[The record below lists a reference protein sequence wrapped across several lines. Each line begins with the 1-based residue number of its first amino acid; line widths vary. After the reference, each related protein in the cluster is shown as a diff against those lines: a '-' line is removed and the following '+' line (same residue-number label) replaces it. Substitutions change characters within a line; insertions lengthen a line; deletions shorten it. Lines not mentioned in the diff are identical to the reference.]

1 MNFKTWFFIL
11 VLCITTGFSQ
21 PNSYYLIESQSNAG
35 LTLNFDFNEVIIDD
49 VDPELP
55 SLKSFS
61 IPGLSFNY
69 ETGKPI
75 IPVLALPLTLPEGKI
90 TVTYSIEESQSF
102 DGFFPVIF
110 GDYNSNTEIS
120 TLDAPRAFTQKYP
133 VNFYEM
139 NDMGL
144 FRDYNML
151 SLRVYPISVSPS
163 GVIFLKKFKI
173 NIKFQNTF
181 QPSTAVNFGE
191 TELLKR
197 VVVNKHQVHL
207 ASPKRNTS
215 QSPPSNPNSVE
226 YGNRLRV
233 IVGEDGIY
241 QITGNDLINAEI
253 DISQIAPSSFRMTNK
268 GREVAIFLLG
278 DEDEIFDPDDYIE
291 FWGEM
296 NKKTLIDRYT
306 DVYADPFS
314 DENVY
319 WLEWGGSPGLRVVEE
334 NGSLVTTNPTE
345 YNPSPFFRETM
356 HFEENQHFERL
367 GIANMDQLS
376 YTRDL
381 WFFDSGIKSV
391 GKKIYPF
398 NLIYPDSSS
407 FNPVIVSI
415 MMSGKSFGTHDV
427 IAWLNNTMVG
437 KSNPFWFRQDTSRIT
452 NRTGSTIRNTDLA
465 HGQNSLEL
473 QMPTPVQSGIDYILL
488 NWFDVTYDRKYK
500 ALQNKIEFRR
510 PSIIYFPNIN
520 LYQFDIDGFTD
531 SNIEIYK
538 KGISKIVNFDIQFEL
553 IGNRRIYQVSFQDN
567 ILSEDIEYIA
577 LTANQ
582 KKKPLRIEIDQPYD
596 EEKPTNALKDFSNSA
611 DYIIITHPRFY
622 QSAKQLLDYRR
633 SQGLDVEMVK
643 VQDIYDEFNHGIKS
657 PLAIRRFLKY
667 AYLNWNQNNKL
678 KYVLFFG
685 DANFDYKSQ
694 SPVFID
700 FVPTFFYQSEEFGA
714 VATDYPYSLVSGND
728 LIPDLFVGR
737 IPVTTNSDVL
747 IVVSKIIEYEQNA
760 PVGQWRNQ
768 ALYISGNDLR
778 TYEFNNPNRPL
789 FRTQNSRVLENQLPN
804 NHSSFRLNTIRDT
817 SKTPDPNF
825 GSTTDL
831 IEYFDDGLF
840 HINFIGHGGGAIWAD
855 VKLMNLNDVD
865 RLNNKGMYPF
875 ITSMT
880 CFTGA
885 YDNPGNVG
893 LAQKFVLT
901 PDKGAIG
908 VVASS
913 GLGWAYNDFAILW
926 AIGQYTYEKS
936 LSIGEIT
943 SLGKI
948 NYLINKSSYFVND
961 TLYVSPGYGIL
972 FNDMVHQYNLIGDP
986 YVKLA
991 KTPNNLNVELDSGL
1005 PQAGDT
1011 VNVTLRSPF
1020 APAEGYIE
1028 VADNENTIINRLPI
1042 FVSDFTSNLSI
1053 SIPQTFNNGTGVIRA
1068 YLTDNVQD
1076 GSGIA
1081 PIGVNASTIDSV
1093 TTEPAIPDADDSV
1106 HVRLRAEDATGIK
1119 RIYLL
1124 KQNNFSDTLSTVQIS
1139 PGIYRTVIPFPP
1151 TNSVEKVYFS
1161 VYVENLQGQKS
1172 VFRYLNFQIVE
1183 GRADVFIHKNSLSFI
1198 GKEKTQLQLA
1208 LGNNGGSVAENLRV
1222 NFFDGYLNFRNDNA
1236 FASSSVS
1243 ASPGDSALVKVDF
1256 PLPLSKNQFMIY
1268 LKADPQNEI
1277 QDFNRSNNTDSS
1289 IVNPS
1294 IFNVTPELGSTYEGT
1309 QNDTISFNSVYK
1321 IYFPPNSVD
1330 RPTAVRVLIK
1340 EFKSPED
1347 QPALTPL
1354 HLLSSSTYHGVEVSI
1369 LNGDAQ
1375 KLRPYKLELD
1385 LWNATEYLENF
1396 TYQNIKL
1403 YEKSSESQPWLY
1415 VESLKDSIKKNIKA
1429 DIIKGSFYAPFL
1441 NSDNIAPRI
1450 ELTVNGR
1457 PIQKRAQISSKPVM
1471 YVVIEDESGLNLNKD
1486 QIQINLDGK
1495 PAEEEKVFVPDSTQR
1510 KNILGI
1516 TIYPEFTSGE
1526 HQLSLELKDVNGNVT
1541 KRAWDLVVN
1550 EEFNVHIYGN
1560 FPNPFSERTIFSYFV
1575 SPDVLDEFEIRIY
1588 TVSGKLIK
1596 RITDDENTINDPRG
1610 FGARN
1615 VGYNE
1620 LIWDG
1625 TDSGGFSVANG
1636 VYFALIRAKYQDQVQ
1651 EQILKVAKLR

>member
-1 MNFKTWFFIL
+1 MKFKTFLIIL
-11 VLCITTGFSQ
+11 VLYITTGLSQ
-21 PNSYYLIESQSNAG
+21 SKSYYQIESQTNSG
-35 LTLNFDFNEVIIDD
+35 LSITFDFKEVFLDD
-49 VDPELP
+49 VDPESP
-55 SLKSFS
+55 SLKSFN

-69 ETGKPI
+69 EKGKPVL
-75 IPVLALPLTLPEGKI
+75 PVLAFPLTLPEGKV

-102 DGFFPVIF
+102 DGLFPAIF
-110 GDYNSNTEIS
+110 NDYNSNTEIS
-120 TLDAPRAFTQKYP
+120 KLSAPRAFTQKYP
-133 VNFYEM
+133 VQFYEM
-139 NDMGL
+139 KDMGL
-144 FRDYNML
+144 FRDYKMV
-151 SLRVYPISVSPS
+151 SLRVYPLQVTPS
-163 GVIFLKKFKI
+163 GVLFFRKFKI
-173 NIKFQNTF
+173 KIKFQNIV
-181 QPSTAVNFGE
+181 QSSAPVNYNE

-197 VVVNKHQVHL
+197 VVANKYQVHL

-215 QSPPSNPNSVE
+215 QPPPPTTNSAE
-226 YGNRLRV
+226 YGSRLRI
-233 IVGEDGIY
+233 IVGDDGIY
-241 QITGNDLINAEI
+241 QITGNDLINAGI
-253 DISQIAPSSFRMTNK
+253 DISQIIPSSFRMTNK
-268 GREVAIFLLG
+268 GRDVAIFLLG
-278 DEDEIFDPDDYIE
+278 DEDEIFDPEDYLE

-296 NKKTLIDRYT
+296 NRETLIDTYT

-319 WLEWGGSPGLRVVEE
+319 WLEWGGAPGLRVVEE

-345 YNPSPFFRETM
+345 YNPSPFFRENL

-367 GIANMDQLS
+367 GIANQDQLS

-398 NLIYPDSSS
+398 TLIYPDSSS
-407 FNPVIVSI
+407 FHTVTVNI
-415 MMSGKSFGTHDV
+415 MLSGKSFGSHDV
-427 IAWLNNTMVG
+427 LAWLNNTMVG
-437 KSNPFWFRQDTSRIT
+437 KSDPSWFRQDTSRIT
-452 NRTGSTIRNTDLA
+452 NRTGSTIRNTNLA

-473 QMPTPVQSGIDYILL
+473 QMPTPVQSGIDFILL
-488 NWFDVTYDRKYK
+488 NWFDVKYDREFK
-500 ALQNKIEFRR
+500 AFQNRIEFRR
-510 PSIIYFPNIN
+510 PSITYFPNIN
-520 LYQFDIDGFTD
+520 LYQFDIDGFTNPD
-531 SNIEIYK
+531 IEIYK
-538 KGISKIVNFDIQFEL
+538 KGISKIVNFDIQFEM

-577 LTANQ
+577 LTSNQ

-596 EEKPTNALKDFSNSA
+596 EEKPIVSLKDFSNSA

-622 QSAKQLLDYRR
+622 ESAKQLLDYRR

-657 PLAIRRFLKY
+657 PLAVQRFLKY
-667 AYLNWNQNNKL
+667 AYRNWNQNHKL

-714 VATDYPYSLVSGND
+714 VATDYPYSLISGND
-728 LIPDLFVGR
+728 LIPDLFIGR
-737 IPVTTNSDVL
+737 LPVTTNSDVL

-760 PVGQWRNQ
+760 PVGAWRNQ

-778 TYEFNNPNRPL
+778 TYEFNNSKRPL
-789 FRTQNSRVLENQLPN
+789 FRTQNSRVLENQLPA

-831 IEYFDDGLF
+831 IEYFDDGIF
-840 HINFIGHGGGAIWAD
+840 HINFMGHGGGAIWAD

-893 LAQKFVLT
+893 LAQKFVLS

-948 NYLINKSSYFVND
+948 HYVINKSSYYVND

-972 FNDMVHQYNLIGDP
+972 FDDMVHQYNLIGDP
-986 YVKLA
+986 YIKLA
-991 KTPNNLNVELDSGL
+991 KTPDNLNVELDSGL

-1011 VNVTLRSPF
+1011 LNVTVRAPF
-1020 APAEGYIE
+1020 APAEGYVE
-1028 VADNENTIINRLPI
+1028 VADNENTITNRIPI
-1042 FVSDFTSNLSI
+1042 FTSDFTSTFSI
-1053 SIPQTFNNGTGVIRA
+1053 SIPQNFSDGTGLLRA
-1068 YLTDNVQD
+1068 YLTDNMQD
-1076 GSGIA
+1076 GSGTA
-1081 PIGVNASTIDSV
+1081 PIGVNASIIDSV
-1093 TTEPAIPDADDSV
+1093 VTEPAIPDADDSV
-1106 HVRLRAEDATGIK
+1106 YVRLRAEDASGIK

-1124 KQNNFSDTLSTVQIS
+1124 RQNNFSDTLFAEQID
-1139 PGIYRTVIPFPP
+1139 PGIYRTLTPFRP

-1172 VFRYLNFQIVE
+1172 VFRYLHYQIIE
-1183 GRADVFIHKNSLSFI
+1183 ERPDVFVYRHSLSFT
-1198 GKEKTQLQLA
+1198 GKEKTQLQIA
-1208 LGNNGGSVAENLRV
+1208 LGNDGGSSAENMQV
-1222 NFFDGYLNFRNDNA
+1222 NFYDGYLNFKNNYS

-1243 ASPGDSALVKVDF
+1243 AQPGDSALVKIDF
-1256 PLPLSKNQFMIY
+1256 PLPVSRSQFMIY
-1268 LKADPQNEI
+1268 VKADPQNEI
-1277 QDFNRSNNTDSS
+1277 QDFNRSNNIDSS
-1289 IVNPS
+1289 IVIPS
-1294 IFNVTPELGSTYEGT
+1294 IFNVTPELGSTYQGT
-1309 QNDTISFNSVYK
+1309 QNDTISFNSIYK
-1321 IYFPPNSVD
+1321 IYFPPNSVN
-1330 RPTAVRVLIK
+1330 RPTAVRVSIK
-1340 EFKSPED
+1340 DFKSPED

-1369 LNGDAQ
+1369 LNRDAQ
-1375 KLRPYKLELD
+1375 NLSPYKLELD
-1385 LWNATEYLENF
+1385 IRNATENLENF
-1396 TYQNIKL
+1396 KYENIRL
-1403 YEKSSESQPWLY
+1403 YEKQSESQPWLY
-1415 VESLKDSIKKNIKA
+1415 VESIKDSIKKIMKT
-1429 DIIKGSFYAPFL
+1429 DITRGSFFAPFL
-1441 NSDNIAPRI
+1441 NSDNTAPRI

-1457 PIQKRAQISSKPVM
+1457 PIQKRAQISAKPVM

-1495 PAEEEKVFVPDSTQR
+1495 PAAEEKVFVPDSTQR

-1526 HQLSLELKDVNGNVT
+1526 HQLSLEMKDVNGNVT
-1541 KRAWDLVVN
+1541 SREWDLVVDD
-1550 EEFNVHIYGN
+1550 EFDVHVYGN
-1560 FPNPFSERTIFSYFV
+1560 FPNPFSDETIFSYFV

-1596 RITDDENTINDPRG
+1596 RITDDGNTINDPRG